1 MKDKKKFIKPIE
13 TKTPTDGLKIDI
25 IKINNDSKKV
35 KATDVFGKIYKSKK
49 N

>member
-25 IKINNDSKKV
+25 IKINKE
-35 KATDVFGKIYKSKK
+35 G
-49 N
+49 